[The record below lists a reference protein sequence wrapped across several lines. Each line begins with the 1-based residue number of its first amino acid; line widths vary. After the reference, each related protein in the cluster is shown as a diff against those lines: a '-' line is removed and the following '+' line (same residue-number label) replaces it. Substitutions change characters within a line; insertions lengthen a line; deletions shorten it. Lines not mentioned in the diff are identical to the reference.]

1 MQKKEPEQYAYGCSI
16 VTIKN
21 EIDNYEK
28 KSIKSAFAIA
38 CVAVASVSGVK
49 AYNASNHSEADLL
62 LLENVEALSDPE
74 IKIPCYASSGICTF
88 NAVDANNMPGKLSLP
103 GVVHI

>member
-1 MQKKEPEQYAYGCSI
+1 MKKK
-16 VTIKN
+16 VLKTM
-21 EIDNYEK
+21 
-28 KSIKSAFAIA
+28 
-38 CVAVASVSGVK
+38 VAVVCVIATGMEGMK

-74 IKIPCYASSGICTF
+74 IKIPCYASSGICTI

-103 GVVHI
+103 GFVHI